1 MSEGDGDGA
10 AEEDVRVADERVL
23 DGREDERVELEGRRN
38 DSTDPSLVSI
48 LIIIE
53 RGKPFHH
60 RISVNVTC
68 VSRITYQSHRLVSEP
83 TAYK

>member
-10 AEEDVRVADERVL
+10 AEEDVRVADGRVG
-23 DGREDERVELEGRRN
+23 DGRQDERVELHGRRKRSN
-38 DSTDPSLVSI
+38 RSLSI

-53 RGKPFHH
+53 RGRQFRQK
-60 RISVNVTC
+60 ISVNVTIMYHI
-68 VSRITYQSHRLVSEP
+68 SYQSHRLVSDP

>member
-10 AEEDVRVADERVL
+10 AEEDVRVADGRVG

-48 LIIIE
+48 FIIIE

-60 RISVNVTC
+60 RISVNVT
-68 VSRITYQSHRLVSEP
+68 
-83 TAYK
+83 